1 MRHIR
6 LRTTRPCIKQGTRSN
21 LLESRLSLD
30 KGVHLE
36 QSPKDSTDCGQNS
49 PATCRR
55 SVQST
60 VVSMNSDVGTY
71 CNPTSSH
78 NTMQKG
84 GCRQESAE
92 SLFLLVVGVAVQN
105 RSCRLWGSMA
115 GAVSAFVCHAILEGS
130 IQQSLP
136 HCAYSQLRR
145 LLKWT
150 QTQIQQQMRL
160 SW

>member
-1 MRHIR
+1 MATDFEAHA
-6 LRTTRPCIKQGTRSN
+6 TTDDTPLHKAGYMEQSARKSAVAGQRG
-21 LLESRLSLD
+21 
-30 KGVHLE
+30 HLE
-36 QSPKDSTDCGQNS
+36 QSPRDSTDCGQNS

-60 VVSMNSDVGTY
+60 AVSMNSDVGTY

-92 SLFLLVVGVAVQN
+92 SFFLLVVGVAVQN

-150 QTQIQQQMRL
+150 QT
-160 SW
+160 